1 VRRLASIL
9 KSRRSLVAAAVLTFC
24 SASCGTISTN
34 QSKPAAL
41 ETPSFNEVRAGMGIS
56 CKVDGQLG
64 PPSYSVRDIG
74 KFGVPPLTKPQLAT
88 LKSITHYYNP
98 PTLRFA
104 FVGREYVV
112 FNPKFGLCWR
122 GVPGYRVLNGG
133 CNAYYAVT
141 DRFDGTV
148 AVPDCWGAPRPWVS
162 ADPGRG
168 SAKEW

>member
-1 VRRLASIL
+1 M
-9 KSRRSLVAAAVLTFC
+9 KS
-24 SASCGTISTN
+24 STER
-34 QSKPAAL
+34 KPAVL
-41 ETPSFNEVRAGMGIS
+41 ETPSFIEVHVGMGIS
-56 CKVDGQLG
+56 CNVDGQVG

-74 KFGVPPLTKPQLAT
+74 KVGVPHLTKGQLTT
-88 LKSITHYYNP
+88 LKSIRHFFDP

-104 FVGREYVV
+104 FVAREYAI

-148 AVPDCWGAPRPWVS
+148 AVPDCWGPPRPWVPG
-162 ADPGRG
+162 DPGRG
-168 SAKEW
+168 VGKEW